1 MNIGFNRVELHL
13 QPREVLRVY
22 DALGARVDCV
32 RGGLWITQDRDLEDH
47 FLSANDSLVLTR
59 RGLALI
65 HAQEPSDVVLR
76 QPAPRPGM
84 RKRIAR
90 WIARTFGPESL
101 DRPRGLAA
109 F

>member
-1 MNIGFNRVELHL
+1 MNIGFSRVEVHL
-13 QPREVLRVY
+13 GPREVLRVY
-22 DALGARVDCV
+22 DPVGARIECV

-47 FLSANDSLVLTR
+47 FLSASDALVLDR

-65 HAQEPSDVVLR
+65 HAQEPSDVVLQ
-76 QPAPRPGM
+76 QPARRPSV
-84 RKRIAR
+84 RQRVAR

-101 DRPRGLAA
+101 DRPRRLAA